1 MRTRGDPVGKD
12 DKSKERNPEE
22 PTADEDYWALR
33 ATWERK
39 FKRGKIEEQVYER
52 SMDRKRSV
60 QFWGFCQI
68 PDLEGGPEE
77 RAISARNA
85 RTQLASAVVGVAP
98 QFPRRKAGRKE
109 RRKEVQDESTQYAY
123 VNDDAVTARSGYRGV
138 ALRSDIR
145 QAPRGYIWR
154 PFPSL
159 VAMLHVNRHVT
170 GRELDDAKKQ
180 THVAEPEHEHEPDRW
195 KMARARGRPGLLDVS
210 SPIHR

>member
-1 MRTRGDPVGKD
+1 MYGMTMAPFVNLYMGIGRSWGLSHWTAWRSKHNRGPRGRIQLHGMRGTQTPTLNMTPSPDT
-12 DKSKERNPEE
+12 KSPHVPERRTP
-22 PTADEDYWALR
+22 
-33 ATWERK
+33 
-39 FKRGKIEEQVYER
+39 
-52 SMDRKRSV
+52 
-60 QFWGFCQI
+60 
-68 PDLEGGPEE
+68 
-77 RAISARNA
+77 ISFHRNA